1 MSVIQMVILAQYIL
15 NNTYKFMFTPS
26 GTDAGLFWIQYIST
40 VPIWVDRTYPLCY
53 QLNNN
58 PGVGDET

>member
-1 MSVIQMVILAQYIL
+1 
-15 NNTYKFMFTPS
+15 MFTPS
-26 GTDAGLFWIQYIST
+26 GTDAGLFWIQYVNT
-40 VPIWVDRTYPLCY
+40 VPIWVDRTNPLCY